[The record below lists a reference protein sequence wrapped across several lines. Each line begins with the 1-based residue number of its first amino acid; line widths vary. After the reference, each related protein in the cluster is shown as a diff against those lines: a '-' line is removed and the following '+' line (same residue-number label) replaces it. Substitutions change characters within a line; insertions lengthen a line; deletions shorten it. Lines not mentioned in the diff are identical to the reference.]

1 MIVATERRVK
11 RQIEGVDIL
20 PVSGRVEIV
29 LLIDYMMYLRLTY
42 RDVKVLNETDKIT
55 NLLIYFAQMVEIVR
69 SATLC

>member
-1 MIVATERRVK
+1 LIVETERRVK

-29 LLIDYMMYLRLTY
+29 LLIDYIMYLRLTY